1 MDIQNELYKKL
12 LPWLL
17 VGVIV
22 ILAATIWVIVVLRKK
37 EERESVD
44 DFTDMLE
51 TIEREDAV
59 LSFFATVFRVVAVVT
74 ALLAA
79 VLLAEVGLVGGL

>member
-37 EERESVD
+37 EELERVD
-44 DFTDMLE
+44 DFADLLE
-51 TIEREDAV
+51 TIERKDAV
-59 LSFFATVFRVVAVVT
+59 LSCFATVFRVVAVVT
-74 ALLAA
+74 ALLAV
-79 VLLAEVGLVGGL
+79 VLAAAGLVGGL

>member
-22 ILAATIWVIVVLRKK
+22 ILVATIWVVVVLRKK
-37 EERESVD
+37 EELERVD
-44 DFTDMLE
+44 DFADMLE
-51 TIEREDAV
+51 TIERKNAV
-59 LSFFATVFRVVAVVT
+59 LSCFATVFRVVAVVT

-79 VLLAEVGLVGGL
+79 VLLAEVSLVGGL